1 MINAL
6 TAEKEEKRMSA
17 KNMDRQG
24 RWRSVTV
31 AFRVSPEE
39 DMLID
44 SAVRVSGLTK
54 QDYIIRKLTD
64 REVVVQG
71 NPKVYR
77 GLLLEMRAILDELR
91 RIVEGQTVNEDLLTR
106 IDLNTSVMNGMQKE
120 DGSL

>member
-1 MINAL
+1 MI
-6 TAEKEEKRMSA
+6 TAQTAQKEGKRMSA

-39 DMLID
+39 DMLIE

-77 GLLLEMRAILDELR
+77 GLLLEMRAIVDELR

-106 IDLNTSVMNGMQKE
+106 IDLITSIMIGMQKE
-120 DGSL
+120 DDSL